1 MATTPNYGFTVYAS
15 TDTSVKFLD
24 FRTSIAGTATSSNFY
39 KIDSLLK
46 TVNDTLDTMDL
57 VVATY
62 SSGNN
67 YTLSISKTKLKRFY
81 TFIVKFSATNS
92 SSTQVTFTTNDSSSP
107 ASGPVYIG
115 YTTSL
120 IQADPY
126 QFLPGC
132 YYLCHYNS
140 SNFYILGANS
150 GKQITV
156 KMDVTNDEEVLV
168 CKKTSGSASP
178 AIIETSG
185 MPIGSAGGFATLDSS
200 GKVVQ
205 TANNATYATECGIS
219 NSVRKGGD
227 SSDTNGHSGSWYAPP
242 GMIAPYAGDTA
253 PDGWLLCNGAN
264 VTSEKYP
271 DLYAVIGTK
280 YGTGKAGTFN
290 LPDLRKRV
298 PAGASVSSSIG
309 QTTGAE
315 SVALVPQNI
324 PAGSMSIAIQTS
336 DTQSANRNA
345 VPVTWTNKYQFNS
358 NSLITKGELDSNFEK
373 VSVMQPTIYLNYII
387 KY

>member
-57 VVATY
+57 VTATY
-62 SSGNN
+62 SSNNN
-67 YTLSISKTKLKRFY
+67 YKLSISKTKLKRFY

-156 KMDVTNDEEVLV
+156 KMDATNNEEVLV
-168 CKKTSGSASP
+168 CKKTSGSSSP

-205 TANNATYATECGIS
+205 TANNATNATNATTAANANKLS
-219 NSVRKGGD
+219 NKTLQQITPNYSSSETVMPYTWINGKTIYRQCLELTASNFD
-227 SSDTNGHSGSWYAPP
+227 SET
-242 GMIAPYAGDTA
+242 TA
-253 PDGWLLCNGAN
+253 QY
-264 VTSEKYP
+264 YP
-271 DLYAVIGTK
+271 DYKGDLVEINTYQLNSQTIYFTGATLILPMSCCTSISDSGLNIRPISLARPGGQGYEIGARFDK
-280 YGTGKAGTFN
+280 NGTGWKIV
-290 LPDLRKRV
+290 LD
-298 PAGASVSSSIG
+298 IG
-309 QTTGAE
+309 RFT
-315 SVALVPQNI
+315 P
-324 PAGSMSIAIQTS
+324 
-336 DTQSANRNA
+336 
-345 VPVTWTNKYQFNS
+345 
-358 NSLITKGELDSNFEK
+358 GEFSKF
-373 VSVMQPTIYLNYII
+373 VFIVYYI
-387 KY
+387 K

>member
-57 VVATY
+57 VTATY

-132 YYLCHYNS
+132 YYLCH
-140 SNFYILGANS
+140 L
-150 GKQITV
+150 
-156 KMDVTNDEEVLV
+156 
-168 CKKTSGSASP
+168 
-178 AIIETSG
+178 
-185 MPIGSAGGFATLDSS
+185 
-200 GKVVQ
+200 
-205 TANNATYATECGIS
+205 
-219 NSVRKGGD
+219 
-227 SSDTNGHSGSWYAPP
+227 
-242 GMIAPYAGDTA
+242 
-253 PDGWLLCNGAN
+253 
-264 VTSEKYP
+264 
-271 DLYAVIGTK
+271 
-280 YGTGKAGTFN
+280 
-290 LPDLRKRV
+290 
-298 PAGASVSSSIG
+298 
-309 QTTGAE
+309 
-315 SVALVPQNI
+315 
-324 PAGSMSIAIQTS
+324 
-336 DTQSANRNA
+336 
-345 VPVTWTNKYQFNS
+345 
-358 NSLITKGELDSNFEK
+358 
-373 VSVMQPTIYLNYII
+373 
-387 KY
+387 

>member
-24 FRTSIAGTATSSNFY
+24 FRTSIAGTAASSNFY

-57 VVATY
+57 VTATY

-120 IQADPY
+120 IRADPY
-126 QFLPGC
+126 QFLPGY

-156 KMDVTNDEEVLV
+156 KMDATNNEEVLV
-168 CKKTSGSASP
+168 CKKTSGSSSP
-178 AIIETSG
+178 AVIETSG
-185 MPIGSAGGFATLDSS
+185 MPIGSAGGFATLDS
-200 GKVVQ
+200 GTRVVQ
-205 TANNATYATECGIS
+205 TANNAIECSIS
-219 NSVRKGGD
+219 NSVKKGNG
-227 SSDTNGHSGSWYAPP
+227 SSDNNGHPGSWYAPP
-242 GMIAPYAGDTA
+242 GMIVPYAGDTE
-253 PDGWLLCNGAN
+253 PDGWLLCDGAN
-264 VTSEKYP
+264 VSSEKYP

-290 LPDLRKRV
+290 LPDLRNRV
-298 PAGASVSSSIG
+298 PAGVSSTHSLANTI
-309 QTTGAE
+309 GAE
-315 SVALVPQNI
+315 SVALVPRNI
-324 PAGSMSIAIQTS
+324 PAGAMSLAIQSS
-336 DTQSANRNA
+336 DTQTGNRNA
-345 VPVTWTNKYQFNS
+345 VPVTWTNKYQFNG
-358 NSLITKGELDSNFEK
+358 NSLVTDSEMGETFQK

>member
-15 TDTSVKFLD
+15 TDTAVKFLD
-24 FRTSIAGTATSSNFY
+24 FRTSIAGTAASSNFY

-57 VVATY
+57 VTATY

-120 IQADPY
+120 IRADPY
-126 QFLPGC
+126 QFLPGY

-156 KMDVTNDEEVLV
+156 KMDATNDEEVLV
-168 CKKTSGSASP
+168 CKKTSGSSSP
-178 AIIETSG
+178 AVIETSG

-200 GKVVQ
+200 GNLVQ
-205 TANNATYATECGIS
+205 TANSATNATNALHASSAESAANATKLS
-219 NSVRKGGD
+219 NKTLSQIVPNYSTSETVMPYTWLDGKTIYRFSGVIKQSELTVEQAGSGTSEDPYLYTYSMNNILKNVNFVVKIDAILNCENNWHLLIGGKR
-227 SSDTNGHSGSWYAPP
+227 
-242 GMIAPYAGDTA
+242 
-253 PDGWLLCNGAN
+253 NGASDYGAALSYAIDGSGN
-264 VTSEKYP
+264 LSIDVEIGRRIPSQVISVTIIIEY
-271 DLYAVIGTK
+271 TK
-280 YGTGKAGTFN
+280 
-290 LPDLRKRV
+290 
-298 PAGASVSSSIG
+298 
-309 QTTGAE
+309 TT
-315 SVALVPQNI
+315 
-324 PAGSMSIAIQTS
+324 
-336 DTQSANRNA
+336 
-345 VPVTWTNKYQFNS
+345 
-358 NSLITKGELDSNFEK
+358 
-373 VSVMQPTIYLNYII
+373 
-387 KY
+387 

>member
-15 TDTSVKFLD
+15 TDTAVKFLD

-57 VVATY
+57 VTATL

-81 TFIVKFSATNS
+81 TFIVKFSATNPS
-92 SSTQVTFTTNDSSSP
+92 GNQITFTTNDSSSP

-126 QFLPGC
+126 QFLPGY

-140 SNFYILGANS
+140 SNFYILGVNS

-156 KMDVTNDEEVLV
+156 KMDATNNEEVLV
-168 CKKTSGSASP
+168 CKKTSGSSSP

-200 GKVVQ
+200 GNLVQ
-205 TANNATYATECGIS
+205 TANSATNATNALHANSAESATNATKLS
-219 NSVRKGGD
+219 NKTLSQIVPNY
-227 SSDTNGHSGSWYAPP
+227 S
-242 GMIAPYAGDTA
+242 
-253 PDGWLLCNGAN
+253 
-264 VTSEKYP
+264 TSETTMPYTWINGKTIYRSVFVINNT
-271 DLYAVIGTK
+271 DLV
-280 YGTGKAGTFN
+280 
-290 LPDLRKRV
+290 DR
-298 PAGASVSSSIG
+298 SS
-309 QTTGAE
+309 T
-315 SVALVPQNI
+315 
-324 PAGSMSIAIQTS
+324 
-336 DTQSANRNA
+336 
-345 VPVTWTNKYQFNS
+345 
-358 NSLITKGELDSNFEK
+358 
-373 VSVMQPTIYLNYII
+373 TIYLGGENRNWPYTVYTANYNISSLSSTI
-387 KY
+387 TILPMSSAGIVGENGFYKPFPGVRTENLNFSQGWYIRQNGSSLQLVCSFGGTELSPGNSIHLILYYVK